1 MNFTL
6 TAGGRALI
14 LIPERPNLVGR
25 SGRLIRKI
33 EENWLMLVE
42 GKRYSVTEKSLMPLD
57 GFNPNAATSVELR
70 KIA

>member
-6 TAGGRALI
+6 TAGGRTLI
-14 LIPERPNLVGR
+14 LMPERPNLVGR

-42 GKRYSVTEKSLMPLD
+42 GKRYSVSEKSLMPLD
-57 GFNPNAATSVELR
+57 GFNPNAAASVELR